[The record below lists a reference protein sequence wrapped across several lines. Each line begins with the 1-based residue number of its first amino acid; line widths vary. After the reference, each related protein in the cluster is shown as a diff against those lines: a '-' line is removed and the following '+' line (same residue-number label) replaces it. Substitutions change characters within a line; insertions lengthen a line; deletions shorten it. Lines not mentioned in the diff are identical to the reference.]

1 MQNMHVPADV
11 SVIKTDRSYPE
22 ISIPT
27 RYELPIE
34 IFIYSFMP
42 PGSADAEIAYS
53 HQMQLQHPTY
63 TNIFFE
69 ASAKV
74 FNTAFNA
81 GENTAVYT
89 FLVGDED
96 LEFHRHEGHR
106 IIIGMTGSAG
116 AVFRFSD
123 ALPEEELSDPIEFA
137 ERMHVILMPPDSRF
151 VLRFSGKVYHQF
163 GPLSP
168 SSPAVWAISVHPDE
182 AGGLEGELLKRILND
197 EASIPIL
204 TEPLSQG
211 TQEAIRDPLVVQ
223 TYATWHRFVRPE
235 QNSSDSTD
243 AARIDLGDSSLPG
256 YFFRKPRS
264 ATN

>member
-1 MQNMHVPADV
+1 MPEIRVPERVAQ
-11 SVIKTDRSYPE
+11 IHTERSYPS
-22 ISIPT
+22 ITIPT

-42 PGSADAEIAYS
+42 PGSADKEIEYS
-53 HQMQLQHPTY
+53 HSMQLQHPTF
-63 TNIFFE
+63 TDIFFE
-69 ASAKV
+69 ASAKI
-74 FNTAFNA
+74 FNTSFQT
-81 GENTAVYT
+81 GEKTSVYT

-123 ALPEEELSDPIEFA
+123 ALPEEELADPVEFA
-137 ERMHVILMPPDSRF
+137 KRMNVILMPPDCRF

-168 SSPAVWAISVHPDE
+168 ASPAVYAISVHPDE
-182 AGGLEGELLKRILND
+182 AGGLEGELLERILKD

-211 TQEAIRDPLVVQ
+211 TQNALRELPLAE
-223 TYATWHRFVRPE
+223 TYSTWHRFIRPE
-235 QNSSDSTD
+235 QLADGTPD
-243 AARIDLGDSSLPG
+243 RGRIDPDDSLPG
-256 YFFRKPRS
+256 VYFRPVNV
-264 ATN
+264 T